1 MDTVSTARNLIL
13 EYPWAVIAIVVI
25 AIILLR
31 GLSIRARVRTRQ
43 SQTYAGAPKDASEVQ
58 DSAPIVSRARR
69 QMIMALIAFVVVA
82 ILVIIQ
88 NLN

>member
-1 MDTVSTARNLIL
+1 MDPVSTARNLIL
-13 EYPWAVIAIVVI
+13 EYPWAVIAVVVI

-31 GLSIRARVRTRQ
+31 GLSIRARLRTRR
-43 SQTYAGAPKDASEVQ
+43 SESYTGAPRDGSEIR

-69 QMIMALIAFVVVA
+69 QMIMVLIAFAVVA
-82 ILVIIQ
+82 ILVIVQ